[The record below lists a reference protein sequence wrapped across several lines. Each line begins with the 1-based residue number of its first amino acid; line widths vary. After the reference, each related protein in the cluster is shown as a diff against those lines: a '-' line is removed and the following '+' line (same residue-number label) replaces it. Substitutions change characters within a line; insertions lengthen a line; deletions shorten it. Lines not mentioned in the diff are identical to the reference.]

1 MFSWAI
7 RLLPLLRQGP
17 LRAASPALIV
27 YLDLFLAQVHLDD
40 LLVLHNP
47 LAQPDLLLQ
56 DDALGDYDL
65 LFEDLQD
72 HLILADISLRGPAG
86 FPGLALHRHPLDAYL
101 LAPLRDPHHLA
112 LGVYALPGAHPA
124 CLALAGAGA
133 EFLLRALDPQVFFGA
148 TALVGGRYHGAV
160 RPSFVTSLVSQN
172 GPFRAGSLCC
182 ERKEQG
188 GHAARA
194 DVSPEE
200 GLPLQSGAALG
211 GVLYVYLL
219 APDVLF
225 DDLGVIHNVL
235 ADADLFLGNR
245 ALVDHDLFLG
255 DGHHDLVLANL
266 GLGRFAAYRHP
277 LDAHFLV
284 LGGHLDALAVG
295 PNALSDLY
303 GAGLALAGAGD

>member
-1 MFSWAI
+1 MFSWAM

-47 LAQPDLLLQ
+47 LAQPDLLLEH
-56 DDALGDYDL
+56 DALGDHDL

-72 HLILADISLRGPAG
+72 DLVLADIGLRGPAG
-86 FPGLALHRHPLDAYL
+86 LPGLAFHRHPLDLYL

-112 LGVYALPGAHPA
+112 LGMYALPGAYPA
-124 CLALAGAGA
+124 CLALADAGA
-133 EFLLRALDPQVFFGA
+133 EFLFGALHPQVSFQA
-148 TALVGGRYHGAV
+148 TTLVGGRYDGAV
-160 RPSFVTSLVSQN
+160 RRSFVTSLVSQN

-188 GHAARA
+188 GHATRA

-200 GLPLQSGAALG
+200 VLPLQSGAALG

-219 APDVLF
+219 APDVLL
-225 DDLGVIHNVL
+225 DDLGVFHNVL
-235 ADADLFLGNR
+235 ADADLFLGHG

-255 DGHHDLVLANL
+255 DRHGHLVLANL
-266 GLGRFAAYRHP
+266 GLGRLAAYRHP
-277 LDAHFLV
+277 LDAYLLV

-295 PNALSDLY
+295 PHALSDLH
-303 GAGLALAGAGD
+303 GAGLALAGA